1 MSTKHVQVA
10 IYTSYL
16 HIIGGIETF
25 ILNFTD
31 LMKSD
36 FEMVVV
42 CPRLPEEIAKRI
54 PVPVIQTQE
63 PISCDTLIMIR
74 MMDPIPKHI
83 TYQKSIRM
91 CHAMKSNPSWKI
103 LQDCDKVVHVS
114 KASKTSFQSQGEVI
128 YNPLGY
134 SEKKA
139 LLLVSAT
146 RIPALDK
153 GKNAERMLKLAK
165 MLNEKEIPFLWF
177 NFSDAPL
184 QNAPKGFINVGTFHE
199 LQPYIARADY
209 LVQLSDH
216 EGFGFS
222 VLEALINS
230 TAVLCTEFETVHEL
244 GVVDG
249 ENGYILPFDL
259 NFDVEKLLTV
269 PEFSYTYNNDKIKA
283 KWTKLLKA
291 KPRRKAKTKSPHD
304 LVMVRVAMS
313 YQDLHLNRYLNR
325 NQCVQMPR
333 ERAEYLA
340 NYKPSPLV
348 TILEE

>member
-1 MSTKHVQVA
+1 MNA
-10 IYTSYL
+10 
-16 HIIGGIETF
+16 
-25 ILNFTD
+25 
-31 LMKSD
+31 
-36 FEMVVV
+36 
-42 CPRLPEEIAKRI
+42 
-54 PVPVIQTQE
+54 
-63 PISCDTLIMIR
+63 
-74 MMDPIPKHI
+74 
-83 TYQKSIRM
+83 
-91 CHAMKSNPSWKI
+91 
-103 LQDCDKVVHVS
+103 
-114 KASKTSFQSQGEVI
+114 
-128 YNPLGY
+128 
-134 SEKKA
+134 
-139 LLLVSAT
+139 
-146 RIPALDK
+146 PALDK

-184 QNAPKGFINVGTFHE
+184 QNAPKGFVNVGHFAE
-199 LQPYIARADY
+199 LQPYIKRADY

-216 EGFGFS
+216 EGFGYS
-222 VLEALINS
+222 VLEALMVG
-230 TAVLCTEFETVHEL
+230 TAVLCTPFETTKEL

-249 ENGYILPFDL
+249 KNGYIIPFDL
-259 NFDVEKLLTV
+259 DFDVEKLLTV
-269 PEFSYTYNNDKIKA
+269 PEFAYTYDNSKIKT

>member
-1 MSTKHVQVA
+1 MSAKHVQVA

-16 HIIGGIETF
+16 HIVGGIETY

-42 CPRLPEEIAKRI
+42 CPRLPEEMEKRI
-54 PVPVIQTQE
+54 PVPVIKSQE

-91 CHAMKSNPSWKI
+91 CHAMKSNPSWRI

-114 KASKTSFQSQGEVI
+114 KASKTSFQSSGEVI
-128 YNPLGY
+128 YNPLSY
-134 SEKKA
+134 SEKKS

-165 MLNEKEIPFLWF
+165 MLNDKEIPFLWF

-184 QNAPKGFINVGTFHE
+184 QNAPKGFVNVGHFAE
-199 LQPYIARADY
+199 LQPYIKRADY

-216 EGFGFS
+216 EGFGYS
-222 VLEALINS
+222 VLEALMVG
-230 TAVLCTEFETVHEL
+230 TAVICTPFETTKEL

-249 ENGYILPFDL
+249 KNGYIIPYDL
-259 NFDVEKLLTV
+259 NFAVEKLLTV
-269 PEFSYTYNNDKIKA
+269 PEFSYTYDNDKIKT
-283 KWTKLLKA
+283 KWTKLLKS
-291 KPRRKAKTKSPHD
+291 KPRPKSKTRNPHD

-313 YQDLHLNRYLNR
+313 YHDLHLNRYLNR
-325 NQCVQMPR
+325 NQCVQMTR